1 MMLNTAPP
9 PPARQCAAMVKRL
22 PSPAHSDLLKGF
34 GPRLKAARE
43 ALGYKQAEFARLIG
57 VTPQRLSNWEAD
69 TNPPEVHML
78 PVLKNAGISVD
89 YLLTGDMGNLTARL
103 LRGLM
108 AHSAG
113 TSEAGVAGEARAILR
128 DLPDLAPPKRGT
140 LHETQAPPP
149 RRFLRP
155 PGAVQQD

>member
-1 MMLNTAPP
+1 MMLNSAPIL
-9 PPARQCAAMVKRL
+9 AVRQCGAMVKRL

-34 GPRLKAARE
+34 GPRLRAARE
-43 ALGYKQAEFARLIG
+43 ALGYKHGEFARLIG

-69 TNPPEVHML
+69 TNPPEIHML

-108 AHSAG
+108 AQCSG
-113 TSEAGVAGEARAILR
+113 PSEQTVAGEARAILR
-128 DLPDLAPPKRGT
+128 EMPNTPRPKGST
-140 LHETQAPPP
+140 LHETQAGPP
-149 RRFLRP
+149 RRHLKP
-155 PGAVQQD
+155 PGTLQQE